1 MAPRPRSVYVGIDLG
16 GSKILAAAVTPR
28 GRIISR
34 AMRPTPF
41 RSGGRALLESISE
54 SVREA
59 VRDAGKPRIRAIGMG
74 SPGPLDPE
82 KGIILRTPHIDVS
95 RLPVGPWLS
104 RRFGAPVI
112 LDNDVHMGLYGEF
125 RAGAG
130 RGHRNLVGI
139 WVGTGVGGAVI
150 LGGRLLHGSNRNAGE
165 LGHMVLDASIA
176 RAGKPA
182 GTLEGEA
189 AKTGMARRL
198 REGLRQGRRTRLAS
212 ALRAGGRR
220 LDSRELETA
229 VKGGD
234 PLARAVARRSAR
246 FVGIAIANLF
256 DALSPELFVLG
267 GGVVEALGRDYLR
280 EVRETARA
288 FVFSTE
294 LAPVRIVKA
303 ALGDDAGILGAAL
316 AARRAH
322 PR

>member
-1 MAPRPRSVYVGIDLG
+1 MAPPPRSVYVGIDLG
-16 GSKILAAAVTPR
+16 GSKILAAAVTPG
-28 GRIISR
+28 GRILSR

-41 RSGGRALLESISE
+41 RSGGRALLETISE
-54 SVREA
+54 SVLEA
-59 VRDAGKPRIRAIGMG
+59 VRSVGAPRIRAIGMG
-74 SPGPLDPE
+74 SPGPLDPM
-82 KGIILRTPHIDVS
+82 KGIILRTPNIDVA

-104 RRFGAPVI
+104 RRFGAPLV

-139 WVGTGVGGAVI
+139 WVGTGVGGAVL

-176 RAGKPA
+176 RPGKPA

-198 REGLRQGRRTRLAS
+198 RRGLREGRRTRLAS
-212 ALRAGGRR
+212 ALRARGRR
-220 LDSRELETA
+220 LDSRELEAA
-229 VKGGD
+229 VKRGD

-303 ALGDDAGILGAAL
+303 SLGDDAGILGAAL